1 MNQPEDRNQVVG
13 NLTQLSRQDF
23 SRAYRKGYMRAIL
36 NWVRNRNNELLPF
49 DEVMRN
55 TPIRGQHYI
64 GIRQIET
71 EKIIGSV
78 SRYLDFDRA
87 FLPRQTHTRSR
98 WESIDRAFF
107 QDVILPPIEVYK
119 LGNMY
124 FVKDGNHRV
133 SVARERGQSY
143 MDAYVIEI
151 DTPLEFEQ
159 PSDIDSFIA
168 NHEYHEFIKQSKAD
182 RILPEEK
189 LQFSIPGQYDKLLQH
204 ISVHRWFMGEKLQR
218 PVSDEEAFLGW
229 HKDVYKPLVKIIRK
243 NEILEEFPDR
253 TETDLYLWIIEHRW
267 FLTEE
272 LHRRVSLEAAALNF
286 TNKFSTRPFH
296 HISQV
301 FKWIKRKIRNKF
313 INKTK
318 VK

>member
-1 MNQPEDRNQVVG
+1 MNPSEEQIPKVG
-13 NLTQLSRQDF
+13 NLTQLSRHDF
-23 SRAYRKGYMRAIL
+23 SRAYRKGYLRSIL
-36 NWVRNRNNELLPF
+36 NWVRNKNNELLPF

-55 TPIRGQHYI
+55 TPMRGQHYV

-71 EKIIGSV
+71 GKIIGSV

-87 FLPRQTHTRSR
+87 FLPKQTHTRSR

-119 LGNMY
+119 LGKTY

-151 DTPLEFEQ
+151 DSPVEFET
-159 PSDIDSFIA
+159 PGDIDSFIA
-168 NHEYHEFIKQSKAD
+168 DHEYREFLKQSKAD
-182 RILPEEK
+182 QILPDEVFR
-189 LQFSIPGQYDKLLQH
+189 FSIPGQYDKLLQH
-204 ISVHRWFMGEKLQR
+204 ISVHRWFMGEKFQR
-218 PVSDEEAFLGW
+218 PVSDEEALLGW
-229 HKDVYKPLVKIIRK
+229 YKDVYKPLVRIIRK
-243 NEILEEFPDR
+243 NEILKEFPTR

-267 FLTEE
+267 FLSEE
-272 LHRRVSLEAAALNF
+272 LNRRVSLESAALNF

-296 HISQV
+296 HISQF
-301 FKWIKRKIRNKF
+301 FKWLKRKIARRFSK
-313 INKTK
+313 KAG
-318 VK
+318 